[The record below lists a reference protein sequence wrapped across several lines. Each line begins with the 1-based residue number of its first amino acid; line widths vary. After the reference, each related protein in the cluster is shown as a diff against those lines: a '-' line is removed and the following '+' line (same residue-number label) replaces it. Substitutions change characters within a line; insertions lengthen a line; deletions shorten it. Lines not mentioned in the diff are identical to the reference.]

1 MNTIEIFQIFLVAV
15 LLAVSYIIVRS
26 RISQEEKTDVKPVQV
41 AIPTAVFVASILIMN
56 EIKIIGNIVR
66 IVIALSIYFV
76 VFYIVKFIL
85 KHMEN
90 INIKQK

>member
-1 MNTIEIFQIFLVAV
+1 
-15 LLAVSYIIVRS
+15 
-26 RISQEEKTDVKPVQV
+26 
-41 AIPTAVFVASILIMN
+41 MN